1 MITSSR
7 ACFQI
12 PTLPPNKNTVREQY
26 NFDKELPFQSTARS
40 TKKKK
45 FSLRSECTARSA
57 KKKKSA
63 QQRSAKKK

>member
-57 KKKKSA
+57 KKKTRTAA
-63 QQRSAKKK
+63 QQEKK